1 MSNRDPNSPDSEVLL
16 ELGVPQPDGRLRL
29 EGRQAIRRASTELA
43 RQARRE
49 LVIFS
54 RDLDPRYYDDQP
66 FLGEIQRL
74 ALERPQLPVRAL
86 VMEPRAP
93 ISQGHRLI
101 ELARRLSSRI
111 QIRKVGAD
119 DRDRIDAFLVADRRG
134 YCLRPLADQREA
146 FHAPDSPAE
155 ARRLCADFERMW
167 ELAEPDT
174 ELRRLH
180 L

>member
-1 MSNRDPNSPDSEVLL
+1 MSGQDPSAPDSKVLL
-16 ELGVPQPDGRLRL
+16 DLCTSQTEGRLRL
-29 EGRQAIRRASTELA
+29 DGQQAIRSACAELA
-43 RQARRE
+43 RAARRE

-54 RDLDPRYYDDQP
+54 RDLDPRYYDDLP
-66 FLGEIQRL
+66 FLAEIQRL

-101 ELARRLSSRI
+101 ELARRLTSRV
-111 QIRKVGAD
+111 QIRKVADD
-119 DRDRIDAFLVADRRG
+119 DRDRIDAYLVADRRG